1 MMKFTCE
8 RDVLIKEISV
18 AQEIISSRNVLS
30 ILSNVMLEAADNTL
44 SIRATD
50 LKVGFETRIPV
61 EVAQEG
67 SSTVFCDKLLGILR
81 SLPEGEV
88 EFETSENDVFSI
100 RPVFRKIDFQLKSIS
115 SEKFPEIQQA
125 QSDSFFEFPQSAIIE
140 MIRQTAF
147 AVSDDE
153 TRYFMNGVYMENVD
167 GHLVMVATDG
177 RRLSYIRSEEESE
190 LPDFPGAIVPPKV
203 LGLVRK
209 LAGGEGTVR
218 MSITPKAVFFHFD
231 NQKLSSSLIE
241 GQFPN
246 YQRVIPES
254 QQYAVTVDRNELSE
268 ALRRISLLVE
278 KSRRIYMKIADG
290 SIAISSEQSE
300 IGVAHE
306 ELSCTYSGPETL
318 MALNYVYLTEP
329 LKVIESEQVEI
340 LFSEATKALTM
351 YSVPRSSYFH
361 IIMPMQLD

>member
-30 ILSNVMLEAADNTL
+30 ILSNVMLEAADSTL

-340 LFSEATKALTM
+340 LFSEATKALTV